1 MNGNIVCLCAHIC
14 ECKWGVMC
22 LCVCVRVR
30 VRVCVLSA
38 GRAVRVHRCK
48 RYPFNFQFIAPF
60 TQQRR
65 PRRPTDTR
73 VTPLVCG
80 HRPKDTHTHTH
91 HCFKR
96 PLQRHPDA
104 SGKCCALLFSIC
116 NHSAW
121 FTIFCLLPCVKCCA
135 RVYQIWRRRHMFEF
149 KKGRQS
155 ENCPSMWSQH
165 VSSSLTPTTPASS
178 LALSP
183 SLGLL
188 PS

>member
-1 MNGNIVCLCAHIC
+1 M
-14 ECKWGVMC
+14 
-22 LCVCVRVR
+22 CVCVC
-30 VRVCVLSA
+30 VCMCVGGV
-38 GRAVRVHRCK
+38 GRWESTDAKGTHLISSSLLHSPNKDDPDDPPTHGSHRWFAV
-48 RYPFNFQFIAPF
+48 
-60 TQQRR
+60 
-65 PRRPTDTR
+65 TD
-73 VTPLVCG
+73 
-80 HRPKDTHTHTH
+80 PKTHTDTH

-178 LALSP
+178 LAPSL